1 MTDPGVPAQRRKRD
15 EGKRDQHGEQ
25 RNGQPGQSAART
37 DRRGR
42 RPIGWGGRER
52 GWGWRYDVSGRR
64 RSDALLL
71 IQSILSLGILL
82 IFIPVTTRPATAF
95 TATNPIRPCR

>member
-52 GWGWRYDVSGRR
+52 GCGWRYGVSGRR
-64 RSDALLL
+64 CSDALLL
-71 IQSILSLGILL
+71 IQSILSLGLAL
-82 IFIPVTTRPATAF
+82 RPAVSAAF
-95 TATNPIRPCR
+95 